1 MAPEVALR
9 KAYNEKV
16 DVYSFGILLWQMLSG
31 EVPFAGLSRDQFMER
46 VACGGQRPALSAI
59 SQLSSLPEG
68 LTRLMEQCWHASP
81 SQRPSCASIVL
92 TLDAIIHSIHHVQS
106 SQRIH
111 SLWSQGLG
119 LFKRSGSKV
128 AVAPMDSYA
137 VISGVNV
144 YSGSSALKGNA
155 NDRIPRSSSAI
166 SSNGHRQLTT

>member
-92 TLDAIIHSIHHVQS
+92 TLDAIIHNIQLVQS
-106 SQRIH
+106 SQRLS
-111 SLWSQGLG
+111 SLWSQGLS
-119 LFKRSGSKV
+119 LFKRSSRKV
-128 AVAPMDSYA
+128 APTDSQA
-137 VISGVNV
+137 VVFGVNV
-144 YSGSSALKGNA
+144 YVGNASLKGNA
-155 NDRIPRSSSAI
+155 SDRLPRCSSAM